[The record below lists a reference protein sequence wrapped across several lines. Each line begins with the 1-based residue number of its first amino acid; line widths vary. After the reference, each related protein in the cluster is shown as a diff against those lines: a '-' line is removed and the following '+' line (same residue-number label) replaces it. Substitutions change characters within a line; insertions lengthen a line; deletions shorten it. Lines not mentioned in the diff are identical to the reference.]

1 MEETFEDSSEDSW
14 YLDLSTGQFAA
25 APDAL
30 AALWIIRLAL
40 GYPQAIGLMSRAG
53 HADSLVQLIGAHVD
67 WTPHA
72 LESICKRLPALKRNA
87 PLDPIKLALNGCLA
101 WGDVGR
107 AFAAAFRGENAE
119 FLHCLKL
126 AEEALS
132 KRSPEGAL
140 RIASRNVGL
149 LADMLSLDQTE
160 QALLLYGVAINQ
172 TESLCKLLR
181 KFESV
186 STHEASR
193 LLSIMLA
200 LPVEDVVRALRP
212 AGMLAQTGM
221 LRVHAKPCAMEDKVD
236 CSPSLVDILTCEY
249 ADLDAL
255 MLRFLEPSPAAG
267 LDAADFPHL
276 AAELRDAQRYLQG
289 ALRERVAGVNIL
301 LYGPPGTGKTE
312 FARLLARAA
321 GGNCFEVAASDPAG
335 EAADGKQ
342 RYASFLLAQQ
352 FLSASSDSV
361 IVFDEIEDVF
371 PDNGDGLTRRLIGA
385 APGKSAAATSK
396 GWVTDLLET
405 NKVPAIWISNAIE
418 QIDPAYLRRYGYH
431 VEFRTPPKAV
441 RRRIAQRH
449 LGALALPA
457 DVVESVAEFAS
468 VSPAQIAT
476 AARTVGLSHS
486 PGNPESGDML
496 LRVLRHGMAA
506 MGAEEGTPAR
516 DNPTGYGLQYLNIDA
531 DIPIERMIQALQRA
545 PRSALCFYG
554 VPGTGK
560 TSLAEHIAETLN
572 RPLIARR
579 MSELQSKWVGETEKN
594 IAGMFREATEEGAVL
609 LLDEADS
616 LLRSRTQ
623 ARASWEVTQ
632 VNELLQRMEGF
643 AGLFICATNL
653 FEDIDPAALRRFCF
667 KLRFDY
673 LTSAQRLALFAQ
685 ETGTAE
691 VDDEAIRRRL
701 AALDTLALGDFAT
714 VRRQER
720 FLGERFTP
728 QQFVARLEEECRVKR
743 SALARPIGFT
753 V

>member
-1 MEETFEDSSEDSW
+1 MDDLFEDPSDDC
-14 YLDLSTGQFAA
+14 LDLGLATGEFAA

-30 AALWIIRLAL
+30 VALWVIRLIL
-40 GYPQAIGLMSRAG
+40 DYPKAIGLMRRAG
-53 HADSLVQLIGAHVD
+53 HADDVVKLIGAHVE
-67 WTPHA
+67 WTPRA
-72 LESICKRLPALKRNA
+72 LQSIGERLSPEKRGTPADA
-87 PLDPIKLALNGCLA
+87 IKLAQD
-101 WGDVGR
+101 GDLGWDDLGR
-107 AFAAAFRGENAE
+107 ALAAAFRVETDE
-119 FLHCLKL
+119 FLRCLKHSEGTL
-126 AEEALS
+126 A
-132 KRSPEGAL
+132 KRAPRGTL
-140 RIASRNVGL
+140 RIAGRNVAL
-149 LADMLSLDQTE
+149 LANMLGLDQTE
-160 QALLLYGVAINQ
+160 QALLLYGVALNQ
-172 TESLCKLLR
+172 TEGLRTLLR
-181 KFESV
+181 KFDSV
-186 STHEASR
+186 STQEASR
-193 LLSIMLA
+193 LLSVMLA
-200 LPVEDVVRALRP
+200 LPVNDVARALSPLSMLAKTGLVRVRAN
-212 AGMLAQTGM
+212 
-221 LRVHAKPCAMEDKVD
+221 PCDMEDKVQS
-236 CSPSLVDILTCEY
+236 SPSLVDILCCAYE
-249 ADLDAL
+249 DRNAL
-255 MLRFLEPSPAAG
+255 RRRFIRASPAAG

-276 AAELRDAQRYLQG
+276 AVELLDTQDYLQG
-289 ALRERVAGVNIL
+289 ALRERATGVNIL

-312 FARLLARAA
+312 FARLLAGAA
-321 GGNCFEVAASDPAG
+321 GANCFDVAASGRDG
-335 EAADGKQ
+335 EAADDKQ
-342 RYASFLLAQQ
+342 RYASYLMAQQ
-352 FLSASSDSV
+352 FLAASSDNV

-371 PDNGDGLTRRLIGA
+371 PDNGEGLMRRFFGA
-385 APGKSAAATSK
+385 SSGKSAAATSK

-418 QIDPAYLRRYGYH
+418 QIDPAYLRRFGYH
-431 VEFRTPPKAV
+431 IEFRTPPKAV

-457 DVVESVAEFAS
+457 EIVESVAEYAS

-476 AARTVGLSHS
+476 AARTVGLCQGTDNADC
-486 PGNPESGDML
+486 GNML
-496 LRVLRHGMAA
+496 LRVLRGGMAA
-506 MGAEEGTPAR
+506 MGAQESTTGR

-531 DIPIERMIQALQRA
+531 DISVERMLLALQRT

-560 TSLAEHIAETLN
+560 TSLAERIAETLN

-632 VNELLQRMEGF
+632 VNELLQRMERF
-643 AGLFICATNL
+643 EGLFICATNQ
-653 FEDIDPAALRRFCF
+653 FEDIDPAALRRFSF

-673 LTSAQRLALFAQ
+673 LTTAQRLALFAQ

-691 VDDEAIRRRL
+691 VADEPLRRRL

-728 QQFVARLEEECRVKR
+728 EQFVAHLEEECRVKR
-743 SALARPIGFT
+743 SAFARPIGFT